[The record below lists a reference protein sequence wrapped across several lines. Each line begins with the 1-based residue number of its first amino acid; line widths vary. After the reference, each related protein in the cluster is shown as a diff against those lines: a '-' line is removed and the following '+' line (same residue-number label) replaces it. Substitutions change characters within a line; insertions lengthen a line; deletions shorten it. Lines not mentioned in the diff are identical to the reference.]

1 MKTEE
6 EKLTILIYD
15 FQKRIGVMQKFSGRY
30 EIGKKNNNS
39 NSNNSNI
46 NYPIYIILLF

>member
-6 EKLTILIYD
+6 EKLTILIYELS
-15 FQKRIGVMQKFSGRY
+15 KKIGVMQKFSGRY

-46 NYPIYIILLF
+46 NYPTYIILLF